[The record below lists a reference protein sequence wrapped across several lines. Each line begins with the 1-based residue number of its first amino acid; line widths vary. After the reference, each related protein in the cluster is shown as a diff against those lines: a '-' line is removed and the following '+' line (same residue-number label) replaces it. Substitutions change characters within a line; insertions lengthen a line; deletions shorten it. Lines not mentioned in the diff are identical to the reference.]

1 MNHYDQLPSVQNHV
15 GQFQVS
21 MHNWLIDFNGG
32 KTQLISFDLSNNSD
46 ATDMKMNGFVIEEKL
61 FFRMLGLSF

>member
-1 MNHYDQLPSVQNHV
+1 MNHYDQLPSVQNHF

-21 MHNWLIDFNGG
+21 MHNWFIDFNGG

-46 ATDMKMNGFVIEEKL
+46 ATDTKMNGFVIEEKL
-61 FFRMLGLSF
+61 FFKMLGLSF

>member
-1 MNHYDQLPSVQNHV
+1 
-15 GQFQVS
+15 
-21 MHNWLIDFNGG
+21 MHNWFIDFNGG

-61 FFRMLGLSF
+61 FFKMLGLSF